1 MNRLSNN
8 QKITHI
14 TLFYL
19 CVMLIFAI
27 PLDLKADPI
36 ANCDSWVAKVVS
48 IEGQVKVREDAENE
62 WRSLKV
68 EESLC
73 GGEMVQVFG
82 LSRAAVFLREQ
93 QTTIRLDQHT
103 VMTLPEAKPGSST
116 FLEIVKGIANFFSRT
131 PMSFK
136 VKTPFLNAGIEGT
149 EFSIKVKF
157 ETTEIIVMEGR
168 VLVENTKGSV
178 RLRNNEKAIATANMQ
193 PKKTL
198 IVNSRDTV
206 QWALYYPPIIDL
218 SSKIQLKKAQE
229 ITRNKVFTFYE
240 TGNVVKAI
248 NELKKIPPEKRTIS
262 DDNLEASLLLSVG
275 RVDQARLSLVNVIQT
290 HPDNSTAQ
298 ALESIIELVNNDKE
312 SSLRLARKAVANDS
326 TSSIARIALS
336 YALQA
341 NFNIEL
347 AIVNLEEA
355 ATLSPNNSL
364 IQARIAELE
373 LARGQTNQALIAAR
387 RAALLN
393 PDLSY
398 TQTMLGFS
406 YLIKVDLPSA
416 ISAFQQAITLDSS
429 DPLPRLGLGLSKI
442 RKGDLDGGTL
452 EIEIA
457 AGLNPNNPLI
467 RTYLGKSYYDQKKGK
482 LAANEYEV
490 AKELDPKDP
499 TSWFFQAIQK
509 QTENRPVEALS
520 DLQKAVKLNDN
531 RLIYRSRQ
539 LIESDLAARNAALG
553 RIFFNLDFQQRALVE
568 GWNSIG
574 NNFLDYS
581 GHRFLADSYNSLPRH
596 EIAQASELLQSQLLQ
611 PINSAPVSSSSSSS
625 FSIQS
630 QTDRSASD
638 NIRSLLLI
646 DTNGPTEASLN
657 EFRPLFNRNKISLFS
672 SGVIGNQDTLG
683 DEVVIS
689 GIKDNFS
696 FSLGQS
702 HFQSEGFRNNNDT
715 RNDAYNIYLQNKLI
729 DDTHIV
735 AEYRYLKAEQGDL
748 QQRFNGDFASDLRK
762 NLQAHL
768 GRFGFH
774 HTWSQQHALSGSF
787 VYVDSNS
794 AVQRIL
800 ESNSIDTKINNQDFN
815 IELQDS
821 FKKKD
826 FSLIS
831 GFGYYNRDQ
840 NRRVTGL
847 VRESSL
853 HQKESNYNGYLYSQF
868 NLGKKFDLT
877 IGLSADAS
885 DIDGTDANTHI
896 HLNPKFG
903 LTWKPTLDT
912 TARLAAFRTSKR
924 KLATNQTLEPT
935 QIAGFNQFFD
945 DIEDAVSWRYGIGI
959 DHRLFSNLFA
969 GIELSTRDLDNPKAV
984 SWREDVGR
992 SYLYWAPHPW
1002 WSLSTDYFYEY
1013 LDHKGSFAEA
1023 FNFTRTH
1030 RIQLGLT
1037 FVHPSGF
1044 TARLSPSFVYQ
1055 KGEFF
1060 NFSTSSEARPG
1071 NDQFIVVGI
1080 MTGYRLPKRYGFLS
1094 IRIENLFD
1102 EHFNFQ
1108 ETDQKQPL
1116 FEKERRIIGGL
1127 TLNF

>member
-8 QKITHI
+8 HKITHI
-14 TLFYL
+14 TLFFL

-27 PLDLKADPI
+27 PLSLKADSI
-36 ANCDSWVAKVVS
+36 ANCDSWVAKIVS

-73 GGEMVQVFG
+73 GGEMIQVFG

-103 VMTLPEAKPGSST
+103 VMTLPKAKPGSST

-149 EFSIKVKF
+149 EFSVKVKSK
-157 ETTEIIVMEGR
+157 TTEIIVMEGR
-168 VLVENTKGSV
+168 VLAGNTKGSI
-178 RLRNNEKAIATANMQ
+178 RLRNNEKTIATANM
-193 PKKTL
+193 PPRKTL

-206 QWALYYPPIIDL
+206 QWALYYPPIIDY
-218 SSKIQLKKAQE
+218 SSKTQLKKAQE
-229 ITRNKVFTFYE
+229 INRDKVFTFYE

-248 NELKKIPPEKRTIS
+248 NELKKIPAEKRTIS
-262 DDNLEASLLLSVG
+262 DYNLEAGLLLSMG
-275 RVDQARLSLVNVIQT
+275 RVDQARLSLANVTQT

-298 ALESIIELVNNDKE
+298 ALESIIELVNNDKK
-312 SSLRLARKAVANDS
+312 SALRLARKAVANNS
-326 TSSIARIALS
+326 TSSVARIALS

-373 LARGQTNQALIAAR
+373 LARGQTNHALIAAR
-387 RAALLN
+387 RAAILN
-393 PDLSY
+393 PNLSY
-398 TQTMLGFS
+398 AQTVLGFS

-416 ISAFQQAITLDSS
+416 ISAFQQAIALDSS

-467 RTYLGKSYYDQKKGK
+467 RTYLGKSYYDQKKGN

-509 QTENRPVEALS
+509 QTENRPIDALS
-520 DLQKAVKLNDN
+520 DLQKAIKLNDN
-531 RLIYRSRQ
+531 RLINRSRQ
-539 LIESDLAARNAALG
+539 LIESDLAASNAALG

-581 GHRFLADSYNSLPRH
+581 GHRFLADSYSSLPRH

-611 PINSAPVSSSSSSS
+611 PINSAPVSSSSPST

-630 QTDRSASD
+630 QTVTSASD
-638 NIRSLLLI
+638 NNRSLVLI
-646 DTNGPTEASLN
+646 DTNGPAEASLN

-672 SGVIGNQDTLG
+672 SGVVGNQDTLG

-702 HFQSEGFRNNNDT
+702 HIQTKGFRNNNDAK
-715 RNDAYNIYLQNKLI
+715 NDAYNIYLQNKLT

-735 AEYRYLKAEQGDL
+735 AEYRYLKTEQGDL
-748 QQRFNGDFASDLRK
+748 QQRFNGDFASDLRQ

-774 HTWSQQHALSGSF
+774 HAWSEQHALSGSF

-794 AVQRIL
+794 VVQRIL

-821 FKKKD
+821 FRTNG
-826 FSLIS
+826 FSVTS

-840 NRRVTGL
+840 NRIITAPIRK
-847 VRESSL
+847 SQL

-912 TARLAAFRTSKR
+912 TARLAVFRASKR
-924 KLATNQTLEPT
+924 KLANNQTLEPT

-945 DIEDAVSWRYGIGI
+945 DIEDAVSWRYGVGV
-959 DHRLFSNLFA
+959 DHRLSSNLFA
-969 GIELSTRDLDNPKAV
+969 GIELSARNLDNPKAV
-984 SWREDVGR
+984 SWHEVMGR

-1013 LDHKGSFAEA
+1013 LDHKGSLAEA
-1023 FNFTRTH
+1023 FNLTKTH

-1055 KGEFF
+1055 KGDFF
-1060 NFSTSSEARPG
+1060 NFSTSSEAKSG

-1080 MTGYRLPKRYGFLS
+1080 MAGYRLPKRYGFLS
-1094 IRIENLFD
+1094 IQIENLFD
-1102 EHFNFQ
+1102 QHFNFQ

-1116 FEKERRIIGGL
+1116 FENERRIIGGL